1 MLQFNFSSLEEKQE
15 SLEHSFG
22 GRAGVGSSG
31 NVVRAWE

>member
-15 SLEHSFG
+15 SLEHSLETGLMG
-22 GRAGVGSSG
+22 GGSE